1 MEIDVSEA
9 FSFRCAFL
17 ASLLLQRVHLGN
29 LKQNIL
35 SRDTNTSSDPTPISQ
50 ESLILELGT
59 EWIYD

>member
-35 SRDTNTSSDPTPISQ
+35 SRDTEPVLTQPQFLKSRF
-50 ESLILELGT
+50 EGT
-59 EWIYD
+59 EFIYD

>member
-35 SRDTNTSSDPTPISQ
+35 SRDTNTSSDPTQISQ
-50 ESLILELGT
+50 ESLI
-59 EWIYD
+59 